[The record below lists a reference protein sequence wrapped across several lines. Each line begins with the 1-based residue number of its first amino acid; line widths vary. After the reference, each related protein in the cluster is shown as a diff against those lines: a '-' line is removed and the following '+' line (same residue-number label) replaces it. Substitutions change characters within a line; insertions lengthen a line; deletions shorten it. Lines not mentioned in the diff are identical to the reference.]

1 MNKITIEFPDDCTEQ
16 EAITYASGCFNQH
29 QLDYKRIAEGF
40 RQGVGFTFGDG
51 RDGYLY
57 RTMQG
62 SFVLNL
68 KQKTEVVS

>member
-1 MNKITIEFPDDCTEQ
+1 MNKITIEYPDDCTEK
-16 EAITYASGCFNQH
+16 EAIEYASGCFNPH
-29 QLDYKRIAEGF
+29 QLDYKRIVEGF
-40 RQGVGFTFGDG
+40 RQGVGFTFCDG
-51 RDGYLY
+51 RDAYLY